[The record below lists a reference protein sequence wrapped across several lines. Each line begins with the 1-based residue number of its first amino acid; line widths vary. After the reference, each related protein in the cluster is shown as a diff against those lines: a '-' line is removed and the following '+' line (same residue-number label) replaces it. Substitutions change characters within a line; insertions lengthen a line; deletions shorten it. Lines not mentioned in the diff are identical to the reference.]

1 MKDGTRGL
9 LSLSGE
15 CFIPCN
21 LSCTITA
28 DNTTLTLDL
37 VAVNESVAEV
47 GLNEATMIVLEEAES
62 IHVAMNTE
70 KREVVEESE
79 VSASNL
85 SIWST
90 PPQTPGSEENEEGGG
105 MTVSV
110 VLIVNVLV
118 LFLGLLIIIILFI
131 LLHFR
136 VKTQLTHLFRKN
148 ETEEVEVELSECKED
163 ETVQHGDE
171 MESSVKLPV
180 DASPY
185 HSPPPHP
192 PYSVTNTTLCESE
205 KSMDENESLRG
216 EEEEEDEQSQ
226 INQN

>member
-1 MKDGTRGL
+1 
-9 LSLSGE
+9 
-15 CFIPCN
+15 
-21 LSCTITA
+21 
-28 DNTTLTLDL
+28 
-37 VAVNESVAEV
+37 
-47 GLNEATMIVLEEAES
+47 
-62 IHVAMNTE
+62 
-70 KREVVEESE
+70 
-79 VSASNL
+79 
-85 SIWST
+85 
-90 PPQTPGSEENEEGGG
+90 

-136 VKTQLTHLFRKN
+136 VKTQLTQLLRKN
-148 ETEEVEVELSECKED
+148 ETEEVELSECKED

-192 PYSVTNTTLCESE
+192 PHSVTNTTLCESE

-216 EEEEEDEQSQ
+216 EEEEEDEQSPIQ
-226 INQN
+226 QN